1 MEQRGSA
8 APSLAEDRTKISAR
22 GLHYR
27 ELNQCIRQY
36 IDQGT
41 QEIEI
46 DGVNG
51 QRYIGGGIKAS
62 RLSISILGVP
72 GNDLASFM
80 EGPEIEV
87 WGNVQDGVGNTMSA
101 GRVAI
106 HGQAGDILGH
116 SMRGGRIYV
125 RGDAGYRIGI
135 HMKAYQDQF
144 PVIVIGGRAGDFLG
158 EYMAGGM
165 IIVLGLDVL
174 GLDVAKVSGPV
185 APAVS
190 KGAAAGQPPV
200 PAPAWLPGSVWN
212 WRHRSIAGNYVGTG
226 MHGGVIYLRGEV
238 EPHQLGKEVK
248 AVRLELGGPGQRVM
262 AGAGSGG
269 VRLGPGELSSDR
281 EVLQRYL
288 EDFCS
293 RLCPE
298 LTAEELLAGTWT
310 KLVPTTSRPYG
321 RLYAY

>member
-8 APSLAEDRTKISAR
+8 APSFTENRAKISAR

-36 IDQGT
+36 IDQGI

-62 RLSISILGVP
+62 RLSISIRGVP

-87 WGNVQDGVGNTMSA
+87 WGNAQDGVGNTMSA

-144 PVIVIGGRAGDFLG
+144 PVIIIGGRAGDFLG

-165 IIVLGLDVL
+165 IIVLGLDV
-174 GLDVAKVSGPV
+174 AKVSGPV
-185 APAVS
+185 APAAS
-190 KGAAAGQPPV
+190 KGAAVGQA
-200 PAPAWLPGSVWN
+200 PAPGWPPGSVWS

-226 MHGGVIYLRGEV
+226 MHGGLIYLRGEV

-248 AVRLELGGPGQRVM
+248 AVRLELGGAGQEVI
-262 AGAGSGG
+262 AGAGPGG
-269 VRLGPGELSSDR
+269 VRLGPGELPSDR
-281 EVLQRYL
+281 EALQRYL
-288 EDFCS
+288 GDFCS